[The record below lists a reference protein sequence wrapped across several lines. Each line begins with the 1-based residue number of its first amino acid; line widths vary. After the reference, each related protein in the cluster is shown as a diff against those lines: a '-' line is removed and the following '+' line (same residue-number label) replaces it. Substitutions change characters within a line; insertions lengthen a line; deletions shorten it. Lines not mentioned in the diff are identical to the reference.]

1 MRECVFVL
9 ENNKVN
15 RVFVKTGIQ
24 DENYIQILSPEISG
38 VVVKGPYSTIAR
50 KLRNNDNVEVKLEN
64 DFKMTND

>member
-1 MRECVFVL
+1 M
-9 ENNKVN
+9 
-15 RVFVKTGIQ
+15 KTGIQ
-24 DENYIQILSPEISG
+24 DENYIQILFPEISG